1 MARGDGASTARG
13 SRARRAAGIG
23 LGALIA
29 LTVAG
34 PARGQMQCEGRLVE
48 TGATT
53 SEVLDLCGEPQRR
66 VRSERILSTGLL
78 DSPGS
83 EEVRVPVEE
92 WTYEQPGQFARKLVF
107 ENGRLLKVLSEG
119 YPDLEGGF

>member
-1 MARGDGASTARG
+1 MTR
-13 SRARRAAGIG
+13 
-23 LGALIA
+23 IA
-29 LTVAG
+29 LALLVVLATAG
-34 PARGQMQCEGRLVE
+34 TGGAQMQCEGRLVE

-53 SEVLDLCGEPQRR
+53 AQVLDLCGDPERR
-66 VRSERILSTGLL
+66 VRSERTLSTGLL

-92 WTYEQPGQFARKLVF
+92 WTYEEPGQFARKLVF